1 MKKGLKRYVVTM
13 DMYVYARDDKHAMS
27 KANMIA
33 DRQDKQY
40 CNQCQVLDI
49 YEMPFGSLISRPIL
63 KSEEL

>member
-1 MKKGLKRYVVTM
+1 M

-63 KSEEL
+63 KSEER